1 MIECETYTLYAL
13 VFAVL
18 VVFVRVKVKL
28 SKDYGKE
35 YLFCSF

>member
-1 MIECETYTLYAL
+1 MIERERYTLYAL
-13 VFAVL
+13 VF
-18 VVFVRVKVKL
+18 VVFVVFVGVKVKL